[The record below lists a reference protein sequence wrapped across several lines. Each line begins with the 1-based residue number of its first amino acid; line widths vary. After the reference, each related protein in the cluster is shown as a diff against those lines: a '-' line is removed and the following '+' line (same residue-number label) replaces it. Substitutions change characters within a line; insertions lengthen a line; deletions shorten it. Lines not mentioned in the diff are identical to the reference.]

1 MEETFKKLEF
11 TDDFMFRKV
20 MENKKICTRMLEILL
35 DIKIDH
41 VENLTPEFTLESLID
56 KRGVRLDVYV
66 KDSNRVFDV
75 EMQTIIKG
83 DEGLRARY
91 YQSEIDMKI
100 LNRRESYR
108 KLKESYVIFLCT
120 QDPFGFELPVYVFE
134 NLCRG
139 NNSIKLDDR
148 TFKYFF
154 NASAAE
160 KIQGN
165 EEVKKLLTYIS
176 THVPENAF
184 TQEIEEE
191 VEASSNDAEWRKGL
205 MTFEMLMEEKK
216 KEAREQGREEGIA
229 EGMEKGIAQGMEKGI
244 EKGREEGLEQG
255 AYNKSLETAK
265 TALSMNLPPENISK
279 LTGLP
284 LETILKLKDQL

>member
-20 MENKKICTRMLEILL
+20 MENKKICTHLLEILL

-56 KRGVRLDVYV
+56 KRGVRLDVYL

-108 KLKESYVIFLCT
+108 NLKESYVIFLCT
-120 QDPFGFELPVYVFE
+120 QDPFGFELPVYTFE

-139 NNSIKLDDR
+139 NYSIKLDDR

-205 MTFEMLMEEKK
+205 MTFEMLMEEKF
-216 KEAREQGREEGIA
+216 EA
-229 EGMEKGIAQGMEKGI
+229 GMEKGRVEGIAQGI
-244 EKGREEGLEQG
+244 EKG

-265 TALSMNLPPENISK
+265 TALAMNLPPEDISK

-284 LETILKLKDQL
+284 LDTILELKDKL